1 MFTRRVGASRRPPAR
16 ALAEGLEGRVL
27 LAVTTLSNG
36 TGDGS
41 LQVTVDAYGS
51 YGSAATPAGDALY
64 NPVGPIGAQGSTYE
78 SGVFFSELGNYLTEA
93 QFGNTFPPLPG
104 VAFTSTSASTAV
116 SSFTVSGFAFTLTQT
131 VQPSNLG
138 TTIFSQQYVVTNNT
152 GADQSFELIRHVDG
166 DMFFVGGLGNDFAGA
181 SADGR
186 FVFEFDTA
194 GDPTQST
201 AYFGITATGDGTPA
215 GFTVQ
220 PFPYRDNIRAAGGI
234 LPGDVGRIIN
244 DNNGDRLTDLGYDV
258 TVTLADAFTLAAGA
272 TATYVT
278 QTVFSQGSPA
288 AVLNPG
294 VFQFSAPNYDVN
306 ETGGSVTVTVTR
318 TQGDI
323 GVVSVDYV
331 LSDGT
336 ATAGQDYTTSSG
348 TLILQDKQT
357 SATFVIPILDDVVAE
372 GAETINM
379 SLSNPTGG
387 AVLGAVRTATV
398 TIADDERAVQ
408 FNPATYTVLEDQG
421 LATLTVARTGPLD
434 GTVTVN
440 YQTAPG
446 TAVASEDYDTRSG
459 TVTIADGAS
468 AATITVPVVG
478 DFADEEGPETFTV
491 TLSAAAG
498 AELGTQATATV
509 TIENV
514 DRPSTIWD
522 IRALAPAGRIEA
534 LLLQF
539 NDRMDVA
546 RAQDLA
552 NYHLYRHKETRFG
565 GPPSRA
571 VVPLRAAEYD
581 QSTRVLTLRPKSRLK
596 TNTFYEVSVRTTTP
610 AGVISQTNEML
621 DGNLDSTPGEDFVG
635 YFARGNK
642 IVYSDGNGDRVRLG
656 IARGGVLEVFRDIG
670 REARTVRVVG
680 GVPSA
685 TVVYGQLEPRE
696 RQTDYV
702 TPIDTLLLGGA
713 INALTTPPFV
723 IGRVVQ

>member
-1 MFTRRVGASRRPPAR
+1 M
-16 ALAEGLEGRVL
+16 
-27 LAVTTLSNG
+27 AVTTLSNG

-51 YGSAATPAGDALY
+51 YGSAAAPAGDALY
-64 NPVGPIGAQGSTYE
+64 NPVGPTAAQGSTYE

-104 VAFTSTSASTAV
+104 VAFTSTTANTAV

-131 VQPSNLG
+131 VQPANQG
-138 TTIFSQQYVVTNNT
+138 TTVFSQQYVVTNNT

-166 DMFFVGGLGNDFAGA
+166 DMFFVGGLGNDFAGV

-194 GDPTQST
+194 GDPTQAT

-215 GFTVQ
+215 GFTIQ

-234 LPGDVGRIIN
+234 PPGDVSRIIG

-294 VFQFSAPNYDVN
+294 VLQFSAPNYNVN

-318 TQGDI
+318 TQGDV
-323 GVVSVDYV
+323 GVVSVDYA

-348 TLILQDKQT
+348 TLVLQDKQT
-357 SATFVIPILDDVVAE
+357 SATFVIPVFDDVVAE

-379 SLSNPTGG
+379 TLSNPTGG

-408 FNPATYTVLEDQG
+408 FNPGTYTVREDQG
-421 LATLTVARTGPLD
+421 LVTLTVERTGPLD

-446 TAVASEDYDTRSG
+446 TAVAGEDYDSRSG
-459 TVTIADGAS
+459 TATIAEGAS
-468 AATITVPVVG
+468 TATITVPVVG
-478 DFADEEGPETFTV
+478 DFNDEEVPETFTV
-491 TLSAAAG
+491 TLGAAAG
-498 AELGTQATATV
+498 AELGTQLAATV

-514 DRPSTIWD
+514 DRPPSIWD
-522 IRALAPAGRIEA
+522 IRADAPAGRIEA
-534 LLLQF
+534 LLLHH

-552 NYHLYRHKETRFG
+552 NYQLYRHRETRFG
-565 GPPSRA
+565 GPPSRSA
-571 VVPLRAAEYD
+571 VPLRAAEYD
-581 QSTRVLTLRPKSRLK
+581 PSSRLLKLRPKAPLRP
-596 TNTFYEVSVRTTTP
+596 NVFYEVRVRTTTP
-610 AGVISQTNEML
+610 AGVISEANQML
-621 DGNLDSTPGEDFVG
+621 DGNFDSAPGENFIG
-635 YFARGNK
+635 YFGRGNK
-642 IVYSDGNGDRVRLG
+642 LVYSDRNGDRVRLG
-656 IARGGVLEVFRDIG
+656 IARGGVLEVFRDID
-670 REARTVRVVG
+670 REARTVRVVD
-680 GVPSA
+680 GVPNAS
-685 TVVYGQLEPRE
+685 VVFGRLEPRE
-696 RQTDYV
+696 RQTDYA
-702 TPIDTLLLGGA
+702 TALGTLFLGSA
-713 INALTTPPFV
+713 VNALATPPFA